1 MSDQVCFS
9 ESGSSLGDW
18 TAASDCASLDEICYP
33 VAVEPPHPPSGVDV
47 LLLSTLPAAGVLLA
61 ENLVHFPRLAF
72 EDSDMPRRIREQILE
87 VTKTVTVTEI
97 VNAAPDKHPRSCE
110 VTITNL
116 ASDTCHPVSVKIS
129 HLHERQGIDHSE
141 AQTQTPEVTVE
152 EQTWDAVRQAPE
164 GTTRI
169 EQEQQSKVERIRR
182 KHWPV
187 TTTFNLQTDNV
198 IDLHFTQ
205 PVLIEKQHDD
215 PRTVETHIRGPVHRL
230 YYQKFSD
237 SDGLLDAAAGPAAA
251 IDEPP
256 ITTTQQRSSVV
267 DEADLGSMASDLTS
281 EGSVIVYADERP
293 RGRASSAEGYFMT
306 FPESQKKSG
315 GLGKAESDGDVPEE
329 WSGDKLA
336 SKTRR
341 EYIVTS
347 KEETRESD
355 RAPTI
360 RWIYAEFDPSLK
372 HKAEYVKNPR
382 VSRCQMNGETGSAEV
397 LVQSK
402 SEDEQVPGTS
412 KSLPNGHA
420 IFNRTSSSEPK
431 HLRSSTPPPKPAR
444 FALTSSRDATSES
457 SSFIAND
464 AFTECS
470 PGVQSDHEA
479 VSGRRRSTPP
489 LMTSTPYTTLERKD
503 RIHMEL
509 SSDGRELRQSHSFP
523 SISPN
528 HQSNFGNKGNNASDS
543 GDAGDA
549 GDSDALLPPPP
560 TPRRVPSSP
569 IIVVNQSRTGS
580 AELLDG
586 GAKRHRKP
594 TPVND
599 IDWFAAFN
607 MKEPTTPKS
616 PGSPFAVDVMKEAEV
631 VGGQS
636 HSHQPSSRHSED
648 ETPKPSEIDID
659 QVFCVNSSRKGT
671 PKECPC
677 NACYLTKLSDEE
689 RARLARASSKP
700 KRVHPVEKS
709 SPRRASSS
717 NSTPAVDISL
727 DEVFSPGSSSPVHV
741 VGKNEHEEARRPGSS
756 RGGSLEGEKHRA
768 GPGKNEDVQKTSFYQ
783 ERAVSSTSERN
794 NSEVDLDEIFPLQ
807 RTKQPEAKEK
817 VEDPK
822 ASRENIPKREVRAAS
837 EPLKKRESLDWVAA
851 LVTAGSEPYEPK
863 EESTKN
869 PPESAKNGP
878 STAHKDQKVNSRES
892 RASNVPTSTHSAAI
906 VDEKP
911 LSNGFAETKEWLHS
925 LVKYELPKER
935 TPAAKNAEKSP
946 ATVEK
951 AAEKTTAA
959 APETS
964 DDLIHKVFEREG
976 SSNDSDGRKCAC
988 AACATDPNATAP
1000 VPKERKRRSSKKRET
1015 LQEER
1020 RPTSLQQDAATSTKD
1035 GKTTVGEPISGNE
1048 EISYDVY
1055 VRTTSQEAE
1064 AKLDSQEELADPD
1077 TIHYPPGRAT
1087 LVGDVL
1093 RRPSVLEETSFNTD
1107 HLSPISDVS
1116 KAYTQRLTQLKSEL
1130 GLDEMDAGAKDAQQP
1145 TPRDEQQGSSQPTFY
1160 SQEPDSS
1167 SEEPLKHRPMSD
1179 EALIDAVF
1187 SAVFEGESSEM
1198 TSLGAASS
1206 SQTLQDPGQD
1216 SVQTGDDAEK
1226 HDDASEQQK
1235 QDSSFDD
1242 WYDNPTV
1249 PPSEDSEVK
1258 DYVTELL
1265 NQSMDEAIFSA
1276 SKSLKDKE
1284 EMKQEFLV
1292 HTDTSADKKLRE
1304 QLDPV
1309 LAASSGE
1316 HVEQQEQEEKKGEEE
1331 EKKEGEAAGEEEE
1344 DPIMKAVFT
1353 SSIDKEQLMESV
1365 ISYPASAASSRMTSS
1380 VNTPGPN
1387 RTREDSEVFFASDSP
1402 AGPAHEGDVTYV
1414 SSASVVMNDTHSSS
1428 EGDFDEDCIIRL
1440 VFSERKEE
1448 AKPPSDGGFLKD
1460 VPLERVQKTVKPPAM
1475 EEARATPDS
1484 SANSEVD
1491 NRSLSPMESDH
1502 HGKADE
1508 ELLEVEVFQDYF
1520 YIKGSY
1526 ALVINKCDPLG
1537 ELLAGVHSKGSTS
1550 SMDFSITPKLRR
1562 LLVQCFKEKARP
1574 TIEGA
1579 DLISSRARNLLT
1591 DEDVSDVVYT
1601 LMKKNRFNAETNPQG
1616 NINFC
1621 TAENN
1626 VCTEELM
1633 SHLKNKGFSPVES
1646 HLIHYPPAGGHKS
1659 TKNALIKYMAEFMS
1673 AEVREEDLVI
1683 LPSSTSGYDMLCHC
1697 TCEAEDIVLTSAPT
1711 YAASVRNCGS
1721 RAECRIRPVE
1731 MNMESPKLD
1740 VDTYQKTLDDYTVKG
1755 GIVRAVLII
1764 NPHNPMGAVFP
1775 PDDVLNL
1782 CNWATRNNLMV
1793 LVDESFSSCVFMP
1806 DSPFKSFLSYR
1817 NRLEKPENV
1826 IYLWSLSKDF
1836 GIPGLKI
1843 SVVHSCCP
1851 KLTESLSTLELIHPV
1866 SAVAH
1871 DVATAILSDFDWLR
1885 NFHCTKLNRLSAHY
1899 KFVADHL
1906 TQMEL
1911 PFYPAVAGCFVMID
1925 FRKHLRSQ
1933 TFEDEL
1939 SLFQSLCDKGVMLTP
1954 GQHVLCQQP
1963 GWMRLVFSCDKKE
1976 LIEGMF
1982 KGRRHH

>member
-1 MSDQVCFS
+1 MSEHVCFS

-18 TAASDCASLDEICYP
+18 TASDCASLDEICYP
-33 VAVEPPHPPSGVDV
+33 AAVEPPHPPSGVDV

-61 ENLVHFPRLAF
+61 ENLVHLPKVAF

-129 HLHERQGIDHSE
+129 HLHERQGVDHSE

-152 EQTWDAVRQAPE
+152 EQTWDAIRRAPD

-182 KHWPV
+182 KHMPV

-205 PVLIEKQHDD
+205 PVLIEKHDPHERRG
-215 PRTVETHIRGPVHRL
+215 PRTAETTTRVGPVHTL

-237 SDGLLDAAAGPAAA
+237 SDGLLDAAGSAADTA
-251 IDEPP
+251 APSA
-256 ITTTQQRSSVV
+256 TQRRSSVV
-267 DEADLGSMASDLTS
+267 DEADLRSMASDLTS

-306 FPESQKKSG
+306 FPDSQKKSTKF
-315 GLGKAESDGDVPEE
+315 GKAESDGDVADE

-347 KEETRESD
+347 KEETREPD

-372 HKAEYVKNPR
+372 HNKADYAKNPR

-397 LVQSK
+397 LVHSK

-444 FALTSSRDATSES
+444 FALTSSRDASES
-457 SSFIAND
+457 SSFVTND

-479 VSGRRRSTPP
+479 VFGRRRSTPP

-523 SISPN
+523 TIPLGHDSSFRI
-528 HQSNFGNKGNNASDS
+528 KENNARDR
-543 GDAGDA
+543 GDADDA
-549 GDSDALLPPPP
+549 GDSDALLQPPP

-569 IIVVNQSRTGS
+569 IVVVNQSRRGS

-586 GAKRHRKP
+586 GGTKRHRKP

-607 MKEPTTPKS
+607 MKEPSTPKS
-616 PGSPFAVDVMKEAEV
+616 PGSPFALDVMKEAEV
-631 VGGQS
+631 VGEQS
-636 HSHQPSSRHSED
+636 HSHQTTSRRSED
-648 ETPKPSEIDID
+648 EPPKPAEIDID
-659 QVFCVNSSRKGT
+659 QVFCVNSSRKGS

-700 KRVHPVEKS
+700 KRVHPVEKN
-709 SPRRASSS
+709 SPQRTSSS

-727 DEVFSPGSSSPVHV
+727 DDVFNPGSSSPIHV
-741 VGKNEHEEARRPGSS
+741 VGKTGSSS
-756 RGGSLEGEKHRA
+756 RGGSLGGEKQRDDS
-768 GPGKNEDVQKTSFYQ
+768 GKKADDERTTFYL
-783 ERAVSSTSERN
+783 ERAVSATSERN
-794 NSEVDLDEIFPLQ
+794 NSDIDLDEIFPLQ
-807 RTKQPEAKEK
+807 KAKQPDVKEK
-817 VEDPK
+817 LEDTKP
-822 ASRENIPKREVRAAS
+822 SRENFPKREVRAAS
-837 EPLKKRESLDWVAA
+837 EPLKQRDSLDWVAA
-851 LVTAGSEPYEPK
+851 LVTAGNQPMD
-863 EESTKN
+863 ESTR
-869 PPESAKNGP
+869 PESAKNGP
-878 STAHKDQKVNSRES
+878 SSVHNKES
-892 RASNVPTSTHSAAI
+892 RANSAPTTTSASIQDELSQSSAI
-906 VDEKP
+906 
-911 LSNGFAETKEWLHS
+911 LETKEWLHT
-925 LVKYELPKER
+925 LVKYDHPPKER
-935 TPAAKNAEKSP
+935 EPAVKKEEKQP
-946 ATVEK
+946 A
-951 AAEKTTAA
+951 AAEKTIAA
-959 APETS
+959 VAETS

-976 SSNDSDGRKCAC
+976 SSTDTDARKCPCGAC
-988 AACATDPNATAP
+988 TSDPGSPAP
-1000 VPKERKRRSSKKRET
+1000 VPKERKRRSAKKQET
-1015 LQEER
+1015 LEQET
-1020 RPTSLQQDAATSTKD
+1020 RPTSLQRDTATSTTS
-1035 GKTTVGEPISGNE
+1035 GKTTDAVPISGNK
-1048 EISYDVY
+1048 EISYDVF
-1055 VRTTSQEAE
+1055 VRTTSQEAASKPDDDE
-1064 AKLDSQEELADPD
+1064 VEPADDDPD
-1077 TIHYPPGRAT
+1077 AIHYPPGRAT

-1130 GLDEMDAGAKDAQQP
+1130 GLDEMDGGAKE
-1145 TPRDEQQGSSQPTFY
+1145 PRDEPPQPQEDGGSSSQPTFY
-1160 SQEPDSS
+1160 SSEPDSS
-1167 SEEPLKHRPMSD
+1167 SEALKHRPMSD

-1206 SQTLQDPGQD
+1206 SQTLQDSADPPGPQ
-1216 SVQTGDDAEK
+1216 QTGDDAEK
-1226 HDDASEQQK
+1226 RDDASEQK

-1258 DYVTELL
+1258 DYVNELL

-1284 EMKQEFLV
+1284 EMKQEFLS

-1304 QLDPV
+1304 QLEPV
-1309 LAASSGE
+1309 VATSTGE
-1316 HVEQQEQEEKKGEEE
+1316 HVEPVEQKEEKE
-1331 EKKEGEAAGEEEE
+1331 EKEEKEGAVGGEEEE

-1402 AGPAHEGDVTYV
+1402 AGPAHDGDVTYV

-1428 EGDFDEDCIIRL
+1428 EGDFDEDCIIKL
-1440 VFSERKEE
+1440 VFSEKKEE
-1448 AKPPSDGGFLKD
+1448 AKPSDPGFLKD
-1460 VPLERVQKTVKPPAM
+1460 VPLERVQRTVKPPTV

-1591 DEDVSDVVYT
+1591 DEDVSDIVYT
-1601 LMKKNRFNAETNPQG
+1601 MMKKNRFNAETNPEG
-1616 NINFC
+1616 NVNFC

-1659 TKNALIKYMAEFMS
+1659 TKSAVVKYMAEFMS

-1740 VDTYQKTLDDYTVKG
+1740 VEAYQKTLDDYTVKG
-1755 GIVRAVLII
+1755 GLVRAVLII

-1775 PDDVLNL
+1775 PDDVLKL

-1851 KLTESLSTLELIHPV
+1851 KLNESLATLELIHPV

-1871 DVATAILSDFDWLR
+1871 DVATAILSDFGELILPINPGKLPEFFRVDDYLINWLR
-1885 NFHCTKLNRLSAHY
+1885 NFHATKLNRLSAHY

-1906 TQMEL
+1906 GQMEL

-1925 FRKHLRSQ
+1925 FRKVCFIFLN
-1933 TFEDEL
+1933 F
-1939 SLFQSLCDKGVMLTP
+1939 
-1954 GQHVLCQQP
+1954 
-1963 GWMRLVFSCDKKE
+1963 
-1976 LIEGMF
+1976 
-1982 KGRRHH
+1982 

>member
-1 MSDQVCFS
+1 M
-9 ESGSSLGDW
+9 
-18 TAASDCASLDEICYP
+18 
-33 VAVEPPHPPSGVDV
+33 
-47 LLLSTLPAAGVLLA
+47 
-61 ENLVHFPRLAF
+61 R
-72 EDSDMPRRIREQILE
+72 
-87 VTKTVTVTEI
+87 
-97 VNAAPDKHPRSCE
+97 
-110 VTITNL
+110 
-116 ASDTCHPVSVKIS
+116 
-129 HLHERQGIDHSE
+129 
-141 AQTQTPEVTVE
+141 
-152 EQTWDAVRQAPE
+152 
-164 GTTRI
+164 
-169 EQEQQSKVERIRR
+169 
-182 KHWPV
+182 
-187 TTTFNLQTDNV
+187 
-198 IDLHFTQ
+198 
-205 PVLIEKQHDD
+205 
-215 PRTVETHIRGPVHRL
+215 
-230 YYQKFSD
+230 
-237 SDGLLDAAAGPAAA
+237 
-251 IDEPP
+251 
-256 ITTTQQRSSVV
+256 
-267 DEADLGSMASDLTS
+267 
-281 EGSVIVYADERP
+281 
-293 RGRASSAEGYFMT
+293 
-306 FPESQKKSG
+306 
-315 GLGKAESDGDVPEE
+315 
-329 WSGDKLA
+329 
-336 SKTRR
+336 
-341 EYIVTS
+341 
-347 KEETRESD
+347 
-355 RAPTI
+355 
-360 RWIYAEFDPSLK
+360 
-372 HKAEYVKNPR
+372 
-382 VSRCQMNGETGSAEV
+382 
-397 LVQSK
+397 
-402 SEDEQVPGTS
+402 
-412 KSLPNGHA
+412 
-420 IFNRTSSSEPK
+420 
-431 HLRSSTPPPKPAR
+431 
-444 FALTSSRDATSES
+444 
-457 SSFIAND
+457 
-464 AFTECS
+464 
-470 PGVQSDHEA
+470 
-479 VSGRRRSTPP
+479 
-489 LMTSTPYTTLERKD
+489 
-503 RIHMEL
+503 
-509 SSDGRELRQSHSFP
+509 
-523 SISPN
+523 
-528 HQSNFGNKGNNASDS
+528 
-543 GDAGDA
+543 
-549 GDSDALLPPPP
+549 
-560 TPRRVPSSP
+560 
-569 IIVVNQSRTGS
+569 
-580 AELLDG
+580 
-586 GAKRHRKP
+586 
-594 TPVND
+594 
-599 IDWFAAFN
+599 
-607 MKEPTTPKS
+607 
-616 PGSPFAVDVMKEAEV
+616 EAEV

-636 HSHQPSSRHSED
+636 HSHQTSSRHSED
-648 ETPKPSEIDID
+648 EAPKPSEIDID
-659 QVFCVNSSRKGT
+659 QVFCVNSSRKGS

-689 RARLARASSKP
+689 RARLTRASSKP

-709 SPRRASSS
+709 SPQRASSS

-727 DEVFSPGSSSPVHV
+727 DDVFNPGSSSPIHV
-741 VGKNEHEEARRPGSS
+741 IGKNDHEETRRPGSS
-756 RGGSLEGEKHRA
+756 RGGSLEEEKQRA
-768 GPGKNEDVQKTSFYQ
+768 GHGKEEDAQKTSFYQ

-794 NSEVDLDEIFPLQ
+794 NSDIDLDEIFPLQ

-822 ASRENIPKREVRAAS
+822 PSRENFPKREVRAAS
-837 EPLKKRESLDWVAA
+837 EPLKQRESLDWVAA
-851 LVTAGSEPYEPK
+851 LVTAGSHSYEPK
-863 EESTKN
+863 EESMKN
-869 PPESAKNGP
+869 PPESSKNGSSSVHREQQP
-878 STAHKDQKVNSRES
+878 NSRES
-892 RASNVPTSTHSAAI
+892 RATSVPSSTSATI
-906 VDEKP
+906 MDEKP
-911 LSNGFAETKEWLHS
+911 LSNGFAETKEWLHT
-925 LVKYELPKER
+925 LVKYELPNER
-935 TPAAKNAEKSP
+935 EAALKSEEKQP

-951 AAEKTTAA
+951 AVEKTTAA

-964 DDLIHKVFEREG
+964 DDLLHKVFEREG
-976 SSNDSDGRKCAC
+976 SSNDSDARKCLC
-988 AACATDPNATAP
+988 AACATDASSTAP
-1000 VPKERKRRSSKKRET
+1000 VPKERKRRASKKRET
-1015 LQEER
+1015 LQQGS
-1020 RPTSLQQDAATSTKD
+1020 RPTTLQRDAATSSQD
-1035 GKTTVGEPISGNE
+1035 GKTTAAEPICGNK

-1055 VRTTSQEAE
+1055 VRTTSQEDRT
-1064 AKLDSQEELADPD
+1064 KPDSKDEPADPD

-1130 GLDEMDAGAKDAQQP
+1130 GLDEMDAGAKDAPP
-1145 TPRDEQQGSSQPTFY
+1145 TPRDEPEPEQEGSSQPTFY

-1167 SEEPLKHRPMSD
+1167 SEPLKHRPMSD

-1216 SVQTGDDAEK
+1216 PTQTGEDEHEK
-1226 HDDASEQQK
+1226 RDDASEQK

-1316 HVEQQEQEEKKGEEE
+1316 H
-1331 EKKEGEAAGEEEE
+1331 
-1344 DPIMKAVFT
+1344 AVFT

-1428 EGDFDEDCIIRL
+1428 EGDFDEDCIIKL
-1440 VFSERKEE
+1440 VFSEKNEE
-1448 AKPPSDGGFLKD
+1448 AKPSDGGFLKD
-1460 VPLERVQKTVKPPAM
+1460 VPLERVQKTVKPPAV

-1591 DEDVSDVVYT
+1591 DEDVSDIVYT
-1601 LMKKNRFNAETNPQG
+1601 MMKKNRYNAETNPEG

-1633 SHLKNKGFSPVES
+1633 SHLKNKGFSPIES

-1673 AEVREEDLVI
+1673 AEVREEELVI

-1740 VDTYQKTLDDYTVKG
+1740 VDVYQKTLDDYTVKKVVSIFSLSQG

-1851 KLTESLSTLELIHPV
+1851 KLTESLATLELIHPV

-1871 DVATAILSDFDWLR
+1871 DVATAILSDF
-1885 NFHCTKLNRLSAHY
+1885 
-1899 KFVADHL
+1899 
-1906 TQMEL
+1906 
-1911 PFYPAVAGCFVMID
+1911 
-1925 FRKHLRSQ
+1925 
-1933 TFEDEL
+1933 
-1939 SLFQSLCDKGVMLTP
+1939 
-1954 GQHVLCQQP
+1954 GQFL
-1963 GWMRLVFSCDKKE
+1963 L
-1976 LIEGMF
+1976 
-1982 KGRRHH
+1982 